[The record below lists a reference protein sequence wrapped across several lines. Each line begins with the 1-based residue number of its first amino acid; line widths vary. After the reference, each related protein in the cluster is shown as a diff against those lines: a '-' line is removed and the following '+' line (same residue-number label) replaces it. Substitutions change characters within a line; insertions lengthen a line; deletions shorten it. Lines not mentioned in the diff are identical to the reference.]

1 MVKHGNGDRFG
12 VQQGLGSAQPSQPG
26 QARGHAGGHLS
37 VPSHCHLWG
46 HTVHSAEGPQHPQKP
61 DVLLV
66 FCLLQEMLLKL
77 LIQLAGID
85 ACAIIPF
92 MSPGCKPG
100 LRHNEELW
108 TVGDL
113 KWFACLQL
121 SGETSWLQT
130 KAAHC
135 DVQSTVQNMG
145 WRTFGAPLVAHTA
158 VHWSC
163 FEPQN

>member
-1 MVKHGNGDRFG
+1 M
-12 VQQGLGSAQPSQPG
+12 
-26 QARGHAGGHLS
+26 
-37 VPSHCHLWG
+37 
-46 HTVHSAEGPQHPQKP
+46 
-61 DVLLV
+61 
-66 FCLLQEMLLKL
+66 
-77 LIQLAGID
+77 
-85 ACAIIPF
+85 
-92 MSPGCKPG
+92 
-100 LRHNEELW
+100 
-108 TVGDL
+108 GDL

-163 FEPQN
+163 FEPQNRCCICTELCALPQEGPIKHSEIFPVLLPTSTQQHRDVHMLDLSTQSSGIWGNMRMGTMNIEPQRFPPCGSKAQRHCGRSVFGCRLHPMHESHVPT